1 MDFFFL
7 YKEKCND
14 SGYVCHRP
22 KKKKFVYLV
31 FTIII
36 FLLCYIVHIEIYKS
50 DIYHLNYL
58 KLVDLYMF
66 YIFSKIIVI
75 YSYL

>member
-1 MDFFFL
+1 MHGFFFFFFL

-22 KKKKFVYLV
+22 KKKFVYLV

-50 DIYHLNYL
+50 GIYHLNYL

-66 YIFSKIIVI
+66 YIF
-75 YSYL
+75 

>member
-1 MDFFFL
+1 MYFFSFI
-7 YKEKCND
+7 KKSAMIRD
-14 SGYVCHRP
+14 MFVIDQ
-22 KKKKFVYLV
+22 KKKFVYLV